1 MKIETS
7 DLQKFFETIESKNL
21 SLSEA
26 IALIN
31 GKNGKIEKKV
41 ATSQAI
47 TTDDVKLTVDY
58 TKTVEQAIAD
68 GNYDWKNSDVTAKNF
83 PISPEMIGKK
93 VDISG
98 RLFHF
103 DRNIGSENAI
113 KKMDSDGCRPATLM
127 ELLALGATHPELQK
141 QFPIIALGSVWRTFI
156 GFRQV
161 PYLDVNDDDR
171 ELDLSYFG
179 DDWWACCRFL
189 GVRK

>member
-1 MKIETS
+1 MKIDIS
-7 DLQKFFETIESKNL
+7 DLQKLLEAIDNKKL
-21 SLSEA
+21 SIPEA

-161 PYLDVNDDDR
+161 PYLDVNNDDR

>member
-1 MKIETS
+1 MKIDIS
-7 DLQKFFETIESKNL
+7 DLQKLLEAIDNKKL
-21 SLSEA
+21 SIPEA

-103 DRNIGSENAI
+103 DRNISSKEAI
-113 KKMDSDGCRPATLM
+113 KEMDSDGCRPAILM
-127 ELLALGATHPELQK
+127 ELLALGATHPELQR
-141 QFPIIALGSVWRTFI
+141 QFPVVALGSVWRTFI

>member
-7 DLQKFFETIESKNL
+7 DLQKLLEAIDNKKL
-21 SLSEA
+21 SIPEA

-103 DRNIGSENAI
+103 DRNINSKEAI
-113 KKMDSDGCRPATLM
+113 KEMDSDGCRPAILM
-127 ELLALGATHPELQK
+127 ELLALGATHPELQR
-141 QFPIIALGSVWRTFI
+141 QFPVVALGSVWRDSD
-156 GFRQV
+156 GNRRV
-161 PYLDVNDDDR
+161 PVLDVGDSGR
-171 ELDLSYFG
+171 QLDLGYFDSGWSASY
-179 DDWWACCRFL
+179 RFL

>member
-1 MKIETS
+1 MKIDIS
-7 DLQKFFETIESKNL
+7 DLQKLLEAIDNKKL
-21 SLSEA
+21 SIPEA

-189 GVRK
+189 GVR

>member
-1 MKIETS
+1 MNTTFIVIVVIVAGIIFGVAAIY
-7 DLQKFFETIESKNL
+7 FFL
-21 SLSEA
+21 LSER
-26 IALIN
+26 L
-31 GKNGKIEKKV
+31 KNQLKQVESDNSK
-41 ATSQAI
+41 SLQP
-47 TTDDVKLTVDY
+47 TDDVKLIVDY

-161 PYLDVNDDDR
+161 PYLDVNDNDR
-171 ELDLSYFG
+171 KLNLSYFG

-189 GVRK
+189 GVR